1 LFLFIFLYTHVNDRK
16 FNKFTKNCQ
25 LSQTDY
31 RHHMEEI
38 YLYLQTNFD
47 ITYQDWE
54 IIASKFYIEKFK
66 KKEIILEAGGQENML
81 SFLSK
86 GALRFFVPTDYDKE
100 TDITYDFM
108 FEKKFVCADESF
120 ITRTPSLY
128 GVEAL
133 TDIVL
138 YRFTYEDLQDIYKK
152 TESAERIGRI
162 AHQNLF
168 LERSQRLYSF
178 LRYSAKERYE
188 NLFKENPILIK
199 EIPQKYI
206 ASYLGITPQALSRIK
221 RQIY

>member
-1 LFLFIFLYTHVNDRK
+1 MD
-16 FNKFTKNCQ
+16 
-25 LSQTDY
+25 
-31 RHHMEEI
+31 EI
-38 YLYLQTNFD
+38 YLYLQTHFG
-47 ITYQDWE
+47 ITYKDWE
-54 IIASKFYIEKFK
+54 IIASKMYIEKFK
-66 KKEIILEAGGQENML
+66 KKEIILQPGGQEEHL

-86 GALRFFVPTDYDKE
+86 GVLRFFIPTEENKE

-108 FEKKFVCADESF
+108 FEKKFACADESF
-120 ITRTPSLY
+120 ITRTPSIY
-128 GVEAL
+128 GIEAL
-133 TDIVL
+133 TDVLL
-138 YRFTYEDLQDIYKK
+138 YRFTYNDLQDIYKK

-178 LRYSAKERYE
+178 LRYSAKERYQ

-199 EIPQKYI
+199 QIPQKYI

>member
-1 LFLFIFLYTHVNDRK
+1 
-16 FNKFTKNCQ
+16 
-25 LSQTDY
+25 
-31 RHHMEEI
+31 MEEV
-38 YLYLQTNFD
+38 YAYLQANFD
-47 ITYQDWE
+47 ITYSDWE
-54 IIASKFYIEKFK
+54 IIASKMYEERFR

-86 GALRFFVPTDYDKE
+86 GVLRFFIPTDYEKE
-100 TDITYDFM
+100 NDITYDFM
-108 FEKKFVCADESF
+108 FEKKFACADESF
-120 ITRTPSLY
+120 ITRTPSVY

-133 TDIVL
+133 SDVVL
-138 YRFTYEDLQDIYKK
+138 YRFTYDDLQDIYKR

-162 AHQNLF
+162 AHQALF

-178 LRYSAKERYE
+178 LKYSAKERYE